1 MDGSRPQCTQL
12 TLNLTI
18 DIYINTFYPHVN
30 GLEEITAKFLNTVFN
45 CKALGNEVSITIQ
58 CSSKLLILTNIGSQI
73 ILLFCCIR

>member
-1 MDGSRPQCTQL
+1 MHAVDTKFD
-12 TLNLTI
+12 NWY
-18 DIYINTFYPHVN
+18 IYINTFYPHVN